1 MATTYTS
8 NYNLGKQEDKN
19 DNFSMDVIT
28 ENMDKID
35 AALSSHELDTDNP
48 HGVTKAQIG
57 LDNVVNV
64 DTTTTA
70 NITDSTDKRFITDVQ
85 KTVLENTSGSNTG
98 DETTST
104 IQSKL
109 GVSSTTTDGYLTKED
124 FTTFNNKA
132 DIEEVTP
139 ISHTTNTSNPHSVTK
154 AQVGLSNVVNV
165 DTTTTTNI
173 TDSADKRFVT
183 DAAKGKL
190 TATTKTIIAEITD
203 VIEALNWSATA
214 PYTQNIT
221 LSVAGHTITD
231 ADYDLNVY
239 RISNATEATDKLE
252 IEAYSYI
259 DKAVISADNTL
270 ALTAYDYKP
279 LTDINVKIEVIKKW

>member
-35 AALSSHELDTDNP
+35 AALSSHELDTNNP
-48 HGVTKAQIG
+48 HDVTKAQVG

-70 NITDSTDKRFITDVQ
+70 NITDSTDKRFITD
-85 KTVLENTSGSNTG
+85 
-98 DETTST
+98 
-104 IQSKL
+104 
-109 GVSSTTTDGYLTKED
+109 
-124 FTTFNNKA
+124 
-132 DIEEVTP
+132 
-139 ISHTTNTSNPHSVTK
+139 
-154 AQVGLSNVVNV
+154 
-165 DTTTTTNI
+165 
-173 TDSADKRFVT
+173 
-183 DAAKGKL
+183 AAKGKL

-203 VIEALNWSATA
+203 VIEALYWSATA

-221 LSVAGHTITD
+221 LSVPGHTITD
-231 ADYDLNVY
+231 ADYDINIY
-239 RISNATEATDKLE
+239 RVSNATEATDKLE

-270 ALTAYDYKP
+270 TLTAYDYKP
-279 LTDINVKIEVIKKW
+279 VTDINVKIEVIKKW